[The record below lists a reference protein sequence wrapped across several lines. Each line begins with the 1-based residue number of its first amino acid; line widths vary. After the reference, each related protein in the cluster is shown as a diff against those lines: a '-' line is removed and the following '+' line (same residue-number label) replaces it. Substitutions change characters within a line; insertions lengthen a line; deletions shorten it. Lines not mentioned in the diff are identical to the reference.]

1 MIQMIVMDMDGTLL
15 TSDNR
20 ISSRTKELLLRV
32 QKQGVRLVLASGRS
46 YCKLMEYAEE
56 LHMDAYGGYLLEVNG
71 LILYDLASGKRH
83 IRNRWDAV
91 KWKSFLHISG
101 NGMLKLWHS
110 LMTDCLIII
119 RKVS

>member
-83 IRNRWDAV
+83 IRKQMGRSEMEELFTYFRQWDVEIMAQ
-91 KWKSFLHISG
+91 FDDGL
-101 NGMLKLWHS
+101 
-110 LMTDCLIII
+110 
-119 RKVS
+119 

>member
-32 QKQGVRLVLASGRS
+32 QSQGVRLVLASGRS

-56 LHMDAYGGYLLEVNG
+56 DVY
-71 LILYDLASGKRH
+71 KRQACF
-83 IRNRWDAV
+83 I
-91 KWKSFLHISG
+91 SFTSDFYFNMI
-101 NGMLKLWHS
+101 
-110 LMTDCLIII
+110 
-119 RKVS
+119 

>member
-71 LILYDLASGKRH
+71 LILYDRVENVISAS
-83 IRNRWDAV
+83 RWDAV

>member
-1 MIQMIVMDMDGTLL
+1 MQNEYRLIALDMDGTLL

-83 IRNRWDAV
+83 IRKQMGRSEMEELFTYLCSTG
-91 KWKSFLHISG
+91 KTSFSNNKCLYIS
-101 NGMLKLWHS
+101 
-110 LMTDCLIII
+110 
-119 RKVS
+119 